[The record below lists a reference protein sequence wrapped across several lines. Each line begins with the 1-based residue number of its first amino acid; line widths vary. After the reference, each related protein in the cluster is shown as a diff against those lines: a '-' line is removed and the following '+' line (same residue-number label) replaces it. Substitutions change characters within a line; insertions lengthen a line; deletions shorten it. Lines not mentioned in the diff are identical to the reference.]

1 MATRARAYSKQPGE
15 SGMRVFLAENLMENF
30 LETLRS
36 WLRLFPST
44 MSDRKC

>member
-30 LETLRS
+30 LETLHS